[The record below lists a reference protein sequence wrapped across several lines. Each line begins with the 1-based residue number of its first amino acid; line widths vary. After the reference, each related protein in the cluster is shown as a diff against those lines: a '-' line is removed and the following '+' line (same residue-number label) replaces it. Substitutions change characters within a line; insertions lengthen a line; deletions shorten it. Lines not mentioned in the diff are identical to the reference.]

1 MSNCS
6 NCLAINPFKKVHRD
20 GAEIEICEYCNT
32 IKEEE
37 CEEYPKKQV
46 QNKNDSDP
54 FTSDPFITK
63 IFIYACILLV
73 FFVLFS
79 LLPYL

>member
-1 MSNCS
+1 MRNCP

-37 CEEYPKKQV
+37 HEEYTENQV
-46 QNKNDSDP
+46 QNKEDADP
-54 FTSDPFITK
+54 VTSFIFKFTFILAAV
-63 IFIYACILLV
+63 IFIIWLIEILD
-73 FFVLFS
+73 VLY
-79 LLPYL
+79 P

>member
-1 MSNCS
+1 MSNCP

-37 CEEYPKKQV
+37 REEYTENQV

-54 FTSDPFITK
+54 FISDPFITK
-63 IFIYACILLV
+63 IFIFACILLV
-73 FFVLFS
+73 FIVLFS

>member
-1 MSNCS
+1 MRNCP

-54 FTSDPFITK
+54 IVTVAIGYTVGV
-63 IFIYACILLV
+63 V
-73 FFVLFS
+73 FFVILIMGILNYS
-79 LLPYL
+79 

>member
-1 MSNCS
+1 MSNCP

-37 CEEYPKKQV
+37 REEYTENQV
-46 QNKNDSDP
+46 QNKEDADP
-54 FTSDPFITK
+54 IFTVAIGYF
-63 IFIYACILLV
+63 AGVL
-73 FFVLFS
+73 FFVILIIAINN
-79 LLPYL
+79 